1 MLPRLKKITSP
12 LLDDLSLDQ
21 FLILINQV
29 KPSKIRIE
37 ADEVTYN
44 LHIIIRYQI
53 EKALFENEIDVSELP
68 EVWNQTYKDL
78 LGLKIENDS
87 EGIMQDTHW
96 ASGYYGYFPSYAI
109 GNVYS
114 GQIFQ
119 ALNLNVG
126 KVKAQIKEGKLKEVN
141 LWLKQNVHYFGS
153 LYEPNELIEKIS
165 GEKINAQPYIKYLQE
180 KYKKLYCF

>member
-1 MLPRLKKITSP
+1 
-12 LLDDLSLDQ
+12 
-21 FLILINQV
+21 
-29 KPSKIRIE
+29 
-37 ADEVTYN
+37 
-44 LHIIIRYQI
+44 
-53 EKALFENEIDVSELP
+53 
-68 EVWNQTYKDL
+68 
-78 LGLKIENDS
+78 
-87 EGIMQDTHW
+87 MQDTHW